1 MLTPDATIDVLIKH
15 FGEEKLSH
23 DKKLSK
29 IKEHMLFLKEIDIQY
44 NTSMIKFGRTNKKS

>member
-1 MLTPDATIDVLIKH
+1 MLTLDATIDVLIKH
-15 FGEEKLSH
+15 FGQEKLSH

-44 NTSMIKFGRTNKKS
+44 NISMIKFGRTNKKS